1 MSSPAYQLVH
11 SQWAQCGGPGPS
23 FLSKVVLSTT
33 WGISN
38 LEPKES
44 GINPDAALL
53 GLGPIGKRVQGAW
66 ALRLET
72 VLSVIH

>member
-1 MSSPAYQLVH
+1 M
-11 SQWAQCGGPGPS
+11 
-23 FLSKVVLSTT
+23 SKVVPSTT
-33 WGISN
+33 WGISD

-53 GLGPIGKRVQGAW
+53 GVGPIGKRAQGAW
-66 ALRLET
+66 ALRPET